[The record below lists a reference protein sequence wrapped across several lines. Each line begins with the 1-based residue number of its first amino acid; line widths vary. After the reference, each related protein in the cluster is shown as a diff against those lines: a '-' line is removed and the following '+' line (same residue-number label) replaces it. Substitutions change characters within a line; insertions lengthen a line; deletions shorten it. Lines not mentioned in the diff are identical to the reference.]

1 MNDHYNLQRFLDA
14 QQSDYATALAEIK
27 NGRKRSHWMWYIF
40 PQIQGLGFSEAS
52 KYYGIKDVNEAE
64 AFLNHPILGNRL
76 LNIGKALLELPEN
89 NVHKILGSPDDVKL
103 KSSMTLFVT
112 TGTDPVFQAVLDKFF
127 DGEKD
132 QATLK
137 LIGI

>member
-1 MNDHYNLQRFLDA
+1 MTDQNNLKRFLKA
-14 QQSDYATALAEIK
+14 QETDYSTALSEIK

>member
-1 MNDHYNLQRFLDA
+1 MTDQNNLKRFLKA
-14 QQSDYATALAEIK
+14 QETDYSTALSEIK

-76 LNIGKALLELPEN
+76 LNICKALLELPEN
-89 NVHKILGSPDDVKL
+89 NVNKILGSPDDVKL

>member
-1 MNDHYNLQRFLDA
+1 MIDQNNLKRFLKA
-14 QQSDYATALAEIK
+14 QETDYSTALSEIK

>member
-1 MNDHYNLQRFLDA
+1 MIDQNNLKRFLKA
-14 QQSDYATALAEIK
+14 QETDYSTALSEIK

-89 NVHKILGSPDDVKL
+89 NVNKILGSPDDVKL

>member
-1 MNDHYNLQRFLDA
+1 MIDQNNLKRFLKA
-14 QQSDYATALAEIK
+14 QETDYSTALSEIK

-76 LNIGKALLELPEN
+76 LNICKALLELPEN

>member
-1 MNDHYNLQRFLDA
+1 MIDQNNLKRFLKA
-14 QQSDYATALAEIK
+14 QETDYSTALSEIK

-76 LNIGKALLELPEN
+76 LNICKALLELPEN
-89 NVHKILGSPDDVKL
+89 NVNKILGSPDDVKL

>member
-1 MNDHYNLQRFLDA
+1 MTDQNNLKRFLKA
-14 QQSDYATALAEIK
+14 QETDYSTALSEIK

-89 NVHKILGSPDDVKL
+89 NVNKILGSPDDVKL